1 MRKIVRTRI
10 FTAVLISLVL
20 VTLILLSSFPGSPLN
35 HITSPFSAVF
45 SPVQSAFNGASDK
58 ITGFWQ
64 SLTDG
69 ISIRNKN
76 EQLIQE
82 NAALRNQVTQLQE
95 AGRQY
100 EELKNAFQL
109 KDEFD
114 RFEIIGARVMTRE
127 VGSWFDVIKIDL
139 GTRDG
144 LIVAENQSFAV
155 VDSESRLVGRV
166 LSSDLTT
173 SKVLPL
179 LHEGFSV
186 SARID
191 EINGA
196 IVRLRGDIDLKS
208 EGLCVIDQIPASADI
223 RVGDKLKTSGLGGL
237 FPAGIEIGKVVEI
250 KNDSMPGQYTAIVEP
265 VTELDNISVVFV
277 MKGQ

>member
-10 FTAVLISLVL
+10 FTAVLISLIL
-20 VTLILLSSFPGSPLN
+20 VTLILFSSFPGSPLN
-35 HITSPFSAVF
+35 HLTSPLSVVMLPIQKTFSNA
-45 SPVQSAFNGASDK
+45 ADK
-58 ITGFWQ
+58 VTGFWD

-69 ISIRNKN
+69 ISIRNENKSL
-76 EQLIQE
+76 QLE

-100 EELKNAFQL
+100 EELKLALQL

-114 RFEIIGARVMTRE
+114 RFEIIGARVLTRE
-127 VGSWFDVIKIDL
+127 IGSWFDVFKIDL

-144 LIVAENQSFAV
+144 LSVSENQSFAV
-155 VDSESRLVGRV
+155 VDAESRLVGRV

-173 SKVLPL
+173 AKILPL

-186 SARID
+186 SARVD

-208 EGLCVIDQIPASADI
+208 EGLCIIDQIPASADI
-223 RVGDKLKTSGLGGL
+223 RVGDKLKTSGMGGL
-237 FPAGIEIGKVVEI
+237 FPAGIDIGVVVEV
-250 KNDSMPGQYTAIVEP
+250 KSDNLPGQYTAVVKPSSEI
-265 VTELDNISVVFV
+265 DNVSVVFV
-277 MKGQ
+277 MKGY

>member
-1 MRKIVRTRI
+1 LRKIVRTKI
-10 FTAVLISLVL
+10 FTVVLISLVL

-35 HITSPFSAVF
+35 HLTSPVSALF
-45 SPVQSAFNGASDK
+45 SPIQTTINKASDN
-58 ITGFWQ
+58 ISGFWL

-69 ISIRNKN
+69 ISIRNEN
-76 EQLIQE
+76 EILRQE
-82 NAALRNQVTQLQE
+82 NAALRNQVAQLE
-95 AGRQY
+95 ESGRQY
-100 EELKNAFQL
+100 EELKNAFNL

-114 RFEIIGARVMTRE
+114 RLEIIGARVMTRE
-127 VGSWFDVIKIDL
+127 IGSWFDVIKIDL

-144 LIVAENQSFAV
+144 LTVSENQSFAV

-173 SKVLPL
+173 AKILPL
-179 LHEGFSV
+179 LHEGFAV

-196 IVRLRGDIDLKS
+196 IVRLRGDIDLKN
-208 EGLCVIDQIPASADI
+208 EGLCVIDQIPASAGV

-237 FPAGIEIGKVVEI
+237 FPAGILIGEVVEV
-250 KNDSMPGQYTAIVEP
+250 NSDRMPGQYTALVKP
-265 VTELDNISVVFV
+265 ASELDNISVVFV
-277 MKGQ
+277 MKGK